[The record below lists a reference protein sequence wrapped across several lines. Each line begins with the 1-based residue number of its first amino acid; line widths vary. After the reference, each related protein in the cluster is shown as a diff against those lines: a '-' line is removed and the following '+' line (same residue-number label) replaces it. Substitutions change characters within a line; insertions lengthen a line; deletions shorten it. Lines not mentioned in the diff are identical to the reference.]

1 MNDLAVIKPQADCFN
16 PLQQWAEAGL
26 VFYTESLT
34 QEATAQLPSGVH
46 FQTLT
51 RDIEAQWENLNGR
64 ASCLIQT
71 LNLSPA
77 EVFVLFITGMME
89 TQPRIAFAINEL
101 QQPSD
106 QARLSIHLMLDMV
119 QFLFPDTTDWDVLD
133 LINTPLFNESVITVS
148 GSGPLSLQGLAISVP
163 LWSVLKSKHN
173 RWQGVQELDS
183 HERELLPA
191 ATRKMLPDLCKK
203 LTSSEFLIL
212 RGQEHSGRS
221 ILAAELGLLSG
232 YRAMRIPYQ
241 NWQEEPQLRLAAA
254 IAGWLPVI
262 TLPDVPGEN
271 YKLVNSGYQTPAIV
285 ITGIHTCVIANC
297 CYNYALPMPDSTLR
311 QKLWNKHVEDQSLA
325 EKLAG
330 SALLS
335 GPMIKHIGEQIT
347 PSEGSSGTNQEQQ
360 IRTWRSLNIA
370 PGLTQLAQAV
380 TKDIPKEAVIFPTLI
395 NEHLDDLIARALQ
408 RESLYRKLGDTLTAN
423 QNPGLRALFVG
434 ASGTGK
440 TLAASYIASQIGA
453 PLFRVDLGSVI
464 NKYIG
469 ESEKNLGRLLD
480 YAAATDTILLFDEAE
495 SVFGNRTDARSSN
508 ERFANNLTNY
518 LLSRIETHPGI
529 VILTSNHR
537 DRIDPA
543 FNRRLEIIIDFPQP
557 GFNERLALWG
567 SHMGQR
573 SPDDDF
579 LKALASHCDLSGGQI
594 RNAVLSAAANSPDS
608 EALSKTAII
617 KAISREY
624 QKLGKSLPAALQ
636 SHGVM

>member
-16 PLQQWAEAGL
+16 PLQQWTEAGL

-34 QEATAQLPSGVH
+34 QDATAQLPSGVH

-51 RDIEAQWENLNGR
+51 HDIEAQWKNLNGR
-64 ASCLIQT
+64 TSHLIQV

-77 EVFVLFITGMME
+77 EVFVLFIAGMME

-148 GSGPLSLQGLAISVP
+148 GNGPLSLRELAISVP
-163 LWSVLKSKHN
+163 LWSVIKSKHN

-191 ATRKMLPDLCKK
+191 ATRKLLPDLCKK

-241 NWQEEPQLRLAAA
+241 SWQDEPQLRLAAA

-262 TLPDVPGEN
+262 TPPDVPGED
-271 YKLVNSGYQTPAIV
+271 YKLISSGYQTPAII
-285 ITGIHTCVIANC
+285 ITGLHTCVIASR

-311 QKLWNKHVEDQSLA
+311 QKLWSEHVEDKSLA

-335 GPMIKHIGEQIT
+335 GPMIKNIGEQIT
-347 PSEGSSGTNQEQQ
+347 LPEGLSGLNQEQQ
-360 IRTWRSLNIA
+360 VRTWRSLNIA

-380 TKDIPKEAVIFPTLI
+380 TKDIPKEAVIFPTLT

-408 RESLYRKLGDTLTAN
+408 RESLYRKLGDTLAAN

-495 SVFGNRTDARSSN
+495 SVFGNRTDARTSN

-608 EALSKTAII
+608 EVLGKAAII

>member
-16 PLQQWAEAGL
+16 PLQQWTEAGL

-34 QEATAQLPSGVH
+34 QDATAQLPSGVH

-51 RDIEAQWENLNGR
+51 HDIEAQWKNLNGR
-64 ASCLIQT
+64 TSHLIQV

-77 EVFVLFITGMME
+77 EVFVLFIAGMME

-106 QARLSIHLMLDMV
+106 QARLSIHLALDMV

-148 GSGPLSLQGLAISVP
+148 GNGPLSLRELAISVP
-163 LWSVLKSKHN
+163 LWSVIKSKHN

-191 ATRKMLPDLCKK
+191 ATRKLLPDLCKK

-241 NWQEEPQLRLAAA
+241 SWQDEPQLRLAAA

-262 TLPDVPGEN
+262 TPPDVPGED
-271 YKLVNSGYQTPAIV
+271 YKLISSGYQTPAII
-285 ITGIHTCVIANC
+285 ITGLHTCVIASR
-297 CYNYALPMPDSTLR
+297 CYNYALPMPDATLR
-311 QKLWNKHVEDQSLA
+311 QKLWSEHVEDQSLA

-335 GPMIKHIGEQIT
+335 GPMIKNIGEQIT
-347 PSEGSSGTNQEQQ
+347 LPEGLSGLNQEQQ
-360 IRTWRSLNIA
+360 VRTGRSLNIA

-408 RESLYRKLGDTLTAN
+408 RESLYRKLGDTLAAN

>member
-360 IRTWRSLNIA
+360 ILHLWVVCPN
-370 PGLTQLAQAV
+370 QL
-380 TKDIPKEAVIFPTLI
+380 I
-395 NEHLDDLIARALQ
+395 
-408 RESLYRKLGDTLTAN
+408 
-423 QNPGLRALFVG
+423 
-434 ASGTGK
+434 
-440 TLAASYIASQIGA
+440 
-453 PLFRVDLGSVI
+453 LGS
-464 NKYIG
+464 
-469 ESEKNLGRLLD
+469 
-480 YAAATDTILLFDEAE
+480 
-495 SVFGNRTDARSSN
+495 
-508 ERFANNLTNY
+508 Y
-518 LLSRIETHPGI
+518 LP
-529 VILTSNHR
+529 
-537 DRIDPA
+537 
-543 FNRRLEIIIDFPQP
+543 
-557 GFNERLALWG
+557 
-567 SHMGQR
+567 
-573 SPDDDF
+573 
-579 LKALASHCDLSGGQI
+579 
-594 RNAVLSAAANSPDS
+594 
-608 EALSKTAII
+608 
-617 KAISREY
+617 EY
-624 QKLGKSLPAALQ
+624 Q
-636 SHGVM
+636 

>member
-16 PLQQWAEAGL
+16 PLQQWTEAGL

-34 QEATAQLPSGVH
+34 QDATAQLPSGVH

-51 RDIEAQWENLNGR
+51 HDIEAQWKNLNGR
-64 ASCLIQT
+64 TSHLIQV

-77 EVFVLFITGMME
+77 EVFVLFIAGMME

-106 QARLSIHLMLDMV
+106 QARLSIHLALDMV

-148 GSGPLSLQGLAISVP
+148 GNGPLSLRELAISVP
-163 LWSVLKSKHN
+163 LWSVIKSKHN

-191 ATRKMLPDLCKK
+191 ATRKLLPDLCKK

-241 NWQEEPQLRLAAA
+241 SWQDEPQLRLAAA

-262 TLPDVPGEN
+262 TPPDVPGED
-271 YKLVNSGYQTPAIV
+271 YKLISSGYQTPAII
-285 ITGIHTCVIANC
+285 ITGLHTCVIASR

-311 QKLWNKHVEDQSLA
+311 QKLWSEHVEDKSLA

-335 GPMIKHIGEQIT
+335 GPMIKNIGEQIT
-347 PSEGSSGTNQEQQ
+347 LPEGLSGLNQEQQ
-360 IRTWRSLNIA
+360 VRTWRSLNIA

-380 TKDIPKEAVIFPTLI
+380 TKDIPKEAVIFPTLT

-408 RESLYRKLGDTLTAN
+408 RESLYRKLGDTLAAN

-543 FNRRLEIIIDFPQP
+543 FNRRIEIIIDFPQP

-608 EALSKTAII
+608 EVLSKTEII

>member
-16 PLQQWAEAGL
+16 PLQQWTEAGL

-34 QEATAQLPSGVH
+34 QDATAQLPSGVH

-51 RDIEAQWENLNGR
+51 HDIEAQWKNLNGR
-64 ASCLIQT
+64 TSHLIQV

-77 EVFVLFITGMME
+77 EVFVLFIAGMME

-106 QARLSIHLMLDMV
+106 QARLSIHLALDMV

-148 GSGPLSLQGLAISVP
+148 GNGPLSLRELAISVP
-163 LWSVLKSKHN
+163 LWSVIKSKHN

-191 ATRKMLPDLCKK
+191 ATRKLLPDLCKK

-241 NWQEEPQLRLAAA
+241 SWQDEPQLRLAAA

-262 TLPDVPGEN
+262 TPPDVPGED
-271 YKLVNSGYQTPAIV
+271 YKLISSGYQTPAII
-285 ITGIHTCVIANC
+285 ITGLHTCVIASR

-311 QKLWNKHVEDQSLA
+311 QKLWSEHVEDKSLA

-335 GPMIKHIGEQIT
+335 GPMIKNIGEQIT
-347 PSEGSSGTNQEQQ
+347 LPEGLSGLNQEQQ
-360 IRTWRSLNIA
+360 VRTWRSLNIA

-408 RESLYRKLGDTLTAN
+408 RESLYRKLGDTLAAN

-608 EALSKTAII
+608 EVLGKAAII

>member
-16 PLQQWAEAGL
+16 PLQQWTEAGL

-34 QEATAQLPSGVH
+34 QDATAQLPSGVH

-51 RDIEAQWENLNGR
+51 HDIEAQWKNLNGR
-64 ASCLIQT
+64 TSHLIQV

-77 EVFVLFITGMME
+77 EVFVLFIAGMME

-106 QARLSIHLMLDMV
+106 QARLSIHLALDMV

-148 GSGPLSLQGLAISVP
+148 GNGPLSLRELAISVP
-163 LWSVLKSKHN
+163 LWSVIKSKHN

-191 ATRKMLPDLCKK
+191 ATRKLLPDLCKK

-241 NWQEEPQLRLAAA
+241 SWQDEPQLRLAAA

-262 TLPDVPGEN
+262 TPPDVPGED
-271 YKLVNSGYQTPAIV
+271 YKLISSGYQTPAII
-285 ITGIHTCVIANC
+285 ITGLHTCVIASR

-311 QKLWNKHVEDQSLA
+311 QKLWSEHVEDKSLA

-335 GPMIKHIGEQIT
+335 GPMIKNIGEQIT
-347 PSEGSSGTNQEQQ
+347 LPEGLSGLNQEQQ
-360 IRTWRSLNIA
+360 VRTWRSLNIA

-380 TKDIPKEAVIFPTLI
+380 TKDIPKEAVIFPTLT

-408 RESLYRKLGDTLTAN
+408 RESLYRKLGDTLAAN

-495 SVFGNRTDARSSN
+495 SVFGNRTDARTSN

-608 EALSKTAII
+608 EVLGKAAII

>member
-163 LWSVLKSKHN
+163 LWSVLKNKHN

-518 LLSRIETHPGI
+518 LLSRIETHPGV

-557 GFNERLALWG
+557 GFNERLALWA

-579 LKALASHCDLSGGQI
+579 MKALASHCDLSGGQI

-608 EALSKTAII
+608 EVLNKTAII
-617 KAISREY
+617 KAVSREY

>member
-34 QEATAQLPSGVH
+34 QDATAQLPSGVH

-51 RDIEAQWENLNGR
+51 HDIEAQWKNLNGR
-64 ASCLIQT
+64 TSHLIQV

-77 EVFVLFITGMME
+77 EVFVLFIAGMME

-106 QARLSIHLMLDMV
+106 QARLSIHLALDMV

-148 GSGPLSLQGLAISVP
+148 GNGPLSLRELAISVP
-163 LWSVLKSKHN
+163 LWSVIKSKHN

-191 ATRKMLPDLCKK
+191 ATRKLLPDLCKK

-241 NWQEEPQLRLAAA
+241 SWQDEPQLRLAAA

-262 TLPDVPGEN
+262 TPPDVPGED
-271 YKLVNSGYQTPAIV
+271 YKLISSGYQTPAII
-285 ITGIHTCVIANC
+285 ITGLHTCVIASR

-311 QKLWNKHVEDQSLA
+311 QKLWSEHVEDQSLA

-335 GPMIKHIGEQIT
+335 GPMIKNIGEQIT
-347 PSEGSSGTNQEQQ
+347 LPEGLSGLNQEQQ
-360 IRTWRSLNIA
+360 VRTWRSLNIA

-408 RESLYRKLGDTLTAN
+408 RESLYRKLGDTLAAN

-608 EALSKTAII
+608 EVLSKTAII

>member
-163 LWSVLKSKHN
+163 LWSVLKNKHN

-380 TKDIPKEAVIFPTLI
+380 TKDIPKEAVIFPTLT

-408 RESLYRKLGDTLTAN
+408 RESLYRKLGDTLAAN

-518 LLSRIETHPGI
+518 LLSRIETHPGV

-608 EALSKTAII
+608 EVLSKTAII

>member
-1 MNDLAVIKPQADCFN
+1 MNDLAAIKPQADCFN
-16 PLQQWAEAGL
+16 PLQQWTEAGL

-34 QEATAQLPSGVH
+34 QDATAQLPSGVH

-51 RDIEAQWENLNGR
+51 RDIEAQWKNLNGR
-64 ASCLIQT
+64 TSRLIQI

-106 QARLSIHLMLDMV
+106 QARLSIHLVLDMV
-119 QFLFPDTTDWDVLD
+119 QFLFLDTTDWDVLD

-148 GSGPLSLQGLAISVP
+148 GHGPLSLQGLAISVP

-191 ATRKMLPDLCKK
+191 ATRKALPDLCKK

-271 YKLVNSGYQTPAIV
+271 YKLVSSGYQTPAIV
-285 ITGIHTCVIANC
+285 ITGIHSCVIADS

-311 QKLWNKHVEDQSLA
+311 QKLWYKHVEDQSLA

-335 GPMIKHIGEQIT
+335 GPMIKNIGEQIT
-347 PSEGSSGTNQEQQ
+347 PPEGSSGVNQEQQ

-408 RESLYRKLGDTLTAN
+408 RESLYWKLGDTLTAN

-518 LLSRIETHPGI
+518 LLSRIETHPGV

-594 RNAVLSAAANSPDS
+594 RNTVLSAAANSPDS
-608 EALSKTAII
+608 EVLSKTAII

>member
-16 PLQQWAEAGL
+16 PLQQWTEAGL

-34 QEATAQLPSGVH
+34 QDATAQLPSGVH

-51 RDIEAQWENLNGR
+51 HDIEAQWKNLNGR
-64 ASCLIQT
+64 TSHLIQV

-77 EVFVLFITGMME
+77 EVFVLFIAGMME

-106 QARLSIHLMLDMV
+106 QARLSIHLALDMV

-148 GSGPLSLQGLAISVP
+148 GNGPLSLRELAISVP
-163 LWSVLKSKHN
+163 LWSVIKSKHN

-191 ATRKMLPDLCKK
+191 ATRKLLPDLCKK

-241 NWQEEPQLRLAAA
+241 SWQDEPQLRLAAA

-262 TLPDVPGEN
+262 TPPDVPGED
-271 YKLVNSGYQTPAIV
+271 YKLISSGYQTPAII
-285 ITGIHTCVIANC
+285 ITGLHTCVIASR

-311 QKLWNKHVEDQSLA
+311 QKLWSEHVEDKSLA

-335 GPMIKHIGEQIT
+335 GPMIKNIGEQIT
-347 PSEGSSGTNQEQQ
+347 LPEGLSGLNQEQQ
-360 IRTWRSLNIA
+360 VRTWRSLNIA

-495 SVFGNRTDARSSN
+495 SVFGNRTDARTSN

-608 EALSKTAII
+608 EVLGKAAII

>member
-1 MNDLAVIKPQADCFN
+1 MNDLAAIKPQADCFN
-16 PLQQWAEAGL
+16 PLQQWTEAGL

-34 QEATAQLPSGVH
+34 QDATAQLPSGVH

-51 RDIEAQWENLNGR
+51 RDIEAQWKNLNGR
-64 ASCLIQT
+64 TSRLIQI

-106 QARLSIHLMLDMV
+106 QARLSIHLVLDMV
-119 QFLFPDTTDWDVLD
+119 QFLFLDTTDWDVLD

-148 GSGPLSLQGLAISVP
+148 GHGPLSLQGLAISVP

-191 ATRKMLPDLCKK
+191 ATRKALPDLCKK

-311 QKLWNKHVEDQSLA
+311 QKLWYKHVEDQSLA

-335 GPMIKHIGEQIT
+335 GPMIKNIGEQIT
-347 PSEGSSGTNQEQQ
+347 PPEGSSGVNQEQQ

-408 RESLYRKLGDTLTAN
+408 RESLYWKLGDTLTAN

-518 LLSRIETHPGI
+518 LLSRIETHPGV

-594 RNAVLSAAANSPDS
+594 RNTVLSAAANSPDS
-608 EALSKTAII
+608 EVLSKTAII

>member
-271 YKLVNSGYQTPAIV
+271 YRLVNSGYQTPAIV

>member
-16 PLQQWAEAGL
+16 PLQQWTEAGL

-34 QEATAQLPSGVH
+34 QDATAQLPSGVH

-51 RDIEAQWENLNGR
+51 RDLEQQWKNLNGR
-64 ASCLIQT
+64 TSHLIQV

-77 EVFVLFITGMME
+77 EVFVLFIAGMME

-106 QARLSIHLMLDMV
+106 QARLSIHLALDMV

-148 GSGPLSLQGLAISVP
+148 GNGPLSLRELAISVP
-163 LWSVLKSKHN
+163 LWSVIKSKHN

-191 ATRKMLPDLCKK
+191 ATRKLLPDLCKK

-241 NWQEEPQLRLAAA
+241 SWQDEPQLRLAAA

-262 TLPDVPGEN
+262 TPPDVPGED
-271 YKLVNSGYQTPAIV
+271 YKLISSGYQTPAII
-285 ITGIHTCVIANC
+285 ITGLHTCVIASR

-311 QKLWNKHVEDQSLA
+311 QKLWSEHVEDKSLA

-335 GPMIKHIGEQIT
+335 GPMIKNIGEQIT
-347 PSEGSSGTNQEQQ
+347 LPEGLSGLNQEQQ
-360 IRTWRSLNIA
+360 VRTWRSLNIA

-408 RESLYRKLGDTLTAN
+408 RESLYRKLGDTLAAN

-608 EALSKTAII
+608 EVLGKAAII

>member
-1 MNDLAVIKPQADCFN
+1 
-16 PLQQWAEAGL
+16 
-26 VFYTESLT
+26 
-34 QEATAQLPSGVH
+34 
-46 FQTLT
+46 
-51 RDIEAQWENLNGR
+51 
-64 ASCLIQT
+64 
-71 LNLSPA
+71 
-77 EVFVLFITGMME
+77 
-89 TQPRIAFAINEL
+89 
-101 QQPSD
+101 
-106 QARLSIHLMLDMV
+106 MV

-148 GSGPLSLQGLAISVP
+148 GNGPLSLRELAISVP
-163 LWSVLKSKHN
+163 LWSVIKSKHN

-191 ATRKMLPDLCKK
+191 ATRKLLPDLCKK

-241 NWQEEPQLRLAAA
+241 SWQDEPQLRLAAA

-262 TLPDVPGEN
+262 TPPDVPGED
-271 YKLVNSGYQTPAIV
+271 YKLISSGYQTPAII
-285 ITGIHTCVIANC
+285 ITGLHTCVIASR

-311 QKLWNKHVEDQSLA
+311 QKLWSEHVEDKSLA

-335 GPMIKHIGEQIT
+335 GPMIKNIGEQIT
-347 PSEGSSGTNQEQQ
+347 LPEGLSGLNQEQQ
-360 IRTWRSLNIA
+360 VRTWRSLNIA

-380 TKDIPKEAVIFPTLI
+380 TKDIPKEAVIFPTLT

-408 RESLYRKLGDTLTAN
+408 RESLYRKLGDTLAAN

-608 EALSKTAII
+608 EVLGKAAII

>member
-16 PLQQWAEAGL
+16 PLQQWTEAGL

-34 QEATAQLPSGVH
+34 QDATAQLPSGVH

-51 RDIEAQWENLNGR
+51 HDIEAQWKNLNGR
-64 ASCLIQT
+64 TSHLIQV

-77 EVFVLFITGMME
+77 EVFVLFIAGMME

-106 QARLSIHLMLDMV
+106 QARLSIHLALDMV

-148 GSGPLSLQGLAISVP
+148 GNGPLSLRELAISVP
-163 LWSVLKSKHN
+163 LWSVIKSKHN

-191 ATRKMLPDLCKK
+191 ATRKLLPDLCKK

-241 NWQEEPQLRLAAA
+241 SWQDEPQLRLAAA

-262 TLPDVPGEN
+262 TPPDVPGED
-271 YKLVNSGYQTPAIV
+271 YKLISSGYQTPAII
-285 ITGIHTCVIANC
+285 ITGLHTCVIASR

-311 QKLWNKHVEDQSLA
+311 QKLWSEHVEDKSLA

-335 GPMIKHIGEQIT
+335 GPMIKNIGEQIT
-347 PSEGSSGTNQEQQ
+347 LPEGLSGLNQEQQ
-360 IRTWRSLNIA
+360 VRTWRSLNIA

-380 TKDIPKEAVIFPTLI
+380 TKDIPKEAVIFPTLT

-408 RESLYRKLGDTLTAN
+408 RESLYRKLGDTLAAN

-608 EALSKTAII
+608 EVLGKAAII

>member
-77 EVFVLFITGMME
+77 EVFVLFIAGMME

-106 QARLSIHLMLDMV
+106 QARLSIHLALDMV

-148 GSGPLSLQGLAISVP
+148 GNGPLSLRELAISVP
-163 LWSVLKSKHN
+163 LWSVIKSKHN

-191 ATRKMLPDLCKK
+191 ATRKLLPDLCKK

-241 NWQEEPQLRLAAA
+241 SWQDEPQLRLAAA

-262 TLPDVPGEN
+262 TPPDVPGED
-271 YKLVNSGYQTPAIV
+271 YKLISSGYQTPAII
-285 ITGIHTCVIANC
+285 ITGLHTCVIASR

-311 QKLWNKHVEDQSLA
+311 QKLWSEHVEDKSLA

-335 GPMIKHIGEQIT
+335 GPMIKNIGEQIT
-347 PSEGSSGTNQEQQ
+347 LPEGLSGLNQEQQ
-360 IRTWRSLNIA
+360 VRTWRSLNIA

-408 RESLYRKLGDTLTAN
+408 RESLYRKLGDTLAAN

-518 LLSRIETHPGI
+518 LLSRIETHPGV

-608 EALSKTAII
+608 EVLGKAAII

>member
-163 LWSVLKSKHN
+163 LWSVLKNKHN

-518 LLSRIETHPGI
+518 LLSRIETHPGV

-608 EALSKTAII
+608 EVLSKTAII